1 MVRSHFVRMV
11 RYDIYYVIAST
22 RARARSTREHARAS
36 EEHAS
41 TALLWYR
48 ERGARERFAIIRVIA
63 ARAIHL
69 V

>member
-1 MVRSHFVRMV
+1 MVLFLLCDCEH
-11 RYDIYYVIAST
+11 
-22 RARARSTREHARAS
+22 ARASAEHARAS

-41 TALLWYR
+41 TTLLWYR

-69 V
+69 VLGSV

>member
-1 MVRSHFVRMV
+1 M
-11 RYDIYYVIAST
+11 YYGLASVST
-22 RARARSTREHARAS
+22 RARNIILLLCDCERERES
-36 EEHAS
+36 VEHAS
-41 TALLWYR
+41 TTLLWYR